1 MIASYFL
8 PCLWAFLGCVGFAVI
23 YNTRDLQI
31 IWDALGGALGW
42 FFYLILLY
50 LSGSDLIASFAGAVA
65 VGVFSEIMARVM
77 RRTVTSFLLIG
88 IFPMVPGAGIYY
100 TMRYCV
106 LGDTANFIATG
117 VHTLGVAGALAIGIF
132 VVASTW
138 RLIRAGKRKLPVNLR
153 R

>member
-1 MIASYFL
+1 MTASYFL
-8 PCLWAFLGCVGFAVI
+8 PCLWAFLGCIGFAVI
-23 YNTRDLQI
+23 YNTRDSQI

-42 FFYLILLY
+42 FFYLIVLR
-50 LSGSDLIASFAGAVA
+50 LSGSDLIGGFAGAVA
-65 VGVFSEIMARVM
+65 VGVFSEVMARVM

-106 LGDTANFIATG
+106 IGDTANFIDTG
-117 VHTLGVAGALAIGIF
+117 VHTLGVAGSLAIGIF

-138 RLIRAGKRKLPVNLR
+138 RLIRAGRGKLPANLR